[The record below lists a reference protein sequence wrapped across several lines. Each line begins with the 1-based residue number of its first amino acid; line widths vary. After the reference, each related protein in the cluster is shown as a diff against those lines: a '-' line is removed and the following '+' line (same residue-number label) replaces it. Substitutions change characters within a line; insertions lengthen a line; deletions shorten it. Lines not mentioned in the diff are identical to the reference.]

1 MNKLI
6 RTIKYLSFVG
16 VLTIIIIELM
26 LRMVTTF
33 IGEPAK
39 SIITEAKRIS
49 YSNTRSYGT
58 ITGGGV
64 AIKLPD
70 TLDADI
76 VSVGDSFTAGTYVK
90 SADTFSSKLA
100 EYTNKKVVNLG
111 IGSKGPPTY
120 NRMLEVGTRYKPEIV
135 LYAMFAND
143 FLYNNQNSKNEKNI
157 ILSRSLSTNNCYKT
171 QKLDHE
177 WFKHKLSYIDIVNNL
192 RKKFTNLFIT
202 FQIYKLI
209 KQPSQKLEHITYV
222 FKNNYFAFAGK
233 KYWDD
238 IISFDNKDVKE
249 GLNINLKLIEQA
261 YNFTV
266 NSGIK
271 LVVILIPTKEMVYG
285 EILKD
290 TNVIDKIYAKSHR
303 STYDYFMSKL
313 KEMDIPYLNLIENL
327 KKHSIKGDKLY
338 FSIDGHFNELGHDIA
353 AKTINTFL
361 DEKID

>member
-100 EYTNKKVVNLG
+100 EYTNKKVV
-111 IGSKGPPTY
+111 
-120 NRMLEVGTRYKPEIV
+120 
-135 LYAMFAND
+135 
-143 FLYNNQNSKNEKNI
+143 
-157 ILSRSLSTNNCYKT
+157 
-171 QKLDHE
+171 
-177 WFKHKLSYIDIVNNL
+177 
-192 RKKFTNLFIT
+192 
-202 FQIYKLI
+202 
-209 KQPSQKLEHITYV
+209 
-222 FKNNYFAFAGK
+222 
-233 KYWDD
+233 
-238 IISFDNKDVKE
+238 
-249 GLNINLKLIEQA
+249 
-261 YNFTV
+261 
-266 NSGIK
+266 
-271 LVVILIPTKEMVYG
+271 
-285 EILKD
+285 
-290 TNVIDKIYAKSHR
+290 
-303 STYDYFMSKL
+303 
-313 KEMDIPYLNLIENL
+313 
-327 KKHSIKGDKLY
+327 
-338 FSIDGHFNELGHDIA
+338 
-353 AKTINTFL
+353 
-361 DEKID
+361 